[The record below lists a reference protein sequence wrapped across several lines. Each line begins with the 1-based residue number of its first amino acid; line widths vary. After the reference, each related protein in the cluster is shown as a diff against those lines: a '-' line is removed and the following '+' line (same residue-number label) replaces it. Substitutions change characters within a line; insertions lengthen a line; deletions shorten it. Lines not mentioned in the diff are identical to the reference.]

1 MKEIHKLIEFS
12 RSFSSTIH
20 QQLNSPVINAFGVP
34 LISPKLHKKIFGA
47 EQIILKDASK
57 NKEIQAAL
65 QHLAKFKIKPS
76 LSSLSNQQNLSK
88 EKKDFAEILPELFGN
103 NVETH
108 FYEIASQQIKP
119 YLDVCIKLQN
129 AKIPKFPK
137 KWIFQKG
144 WTKYDEN
151 GNGVPVEYP
160 MDEDAVVFDIENC
173 VVEG

>member
-12 RSFSSTIH
+12 RRGFSSTIH
-20 QQLNSPVINAFGVP
+20 QKYAPVNAFGVP
-34 LISPKLHKKIFGA
+34 LISPKLHKKVFGT
-47 EQIILKDASK
+47 EQIIKDAK
-57 NKEIQAAL
+57 NKEFQAAL
-65 QHLAKFKIKPS
+65 EHLAKFNIKPG
-76 LSSLSNQQNLSK
+76 SSSSSSTSDQQNLS
-88 EKKDFAEILPELFGN
+88 EEKDFSEILPELLGN

-129 AKIPKFPK
+129 AKIPKFPR

-173 VVEG
+173 VDEG

>member
-12 RSFSSTIH
+12 RSFSSTNH
-20 QQLNSPVINAFGVP
+20 HLNAPVNAFGVP
-34 LISPKLHKKIFGA
+34 LITPNLHKKVFGT
-47 EQIILKDASK
+47 EQIIKDAKSK
-57 NKEIQAAL
+57 EFQAAL

-76 LSSLSNQQNLSK
+76 SSDQQNLSEK
-88 EKKDFAEILPELFGN
+88 EKDFAEILPELHGN

-108 FYEIASQQIKP
+108 FYKIASQQNKP
-119 YLDVCIKLQN
+119 YLDACIKLQN
-129 AKIPKFPK
+129 AKIPQFPK

-173 VVEG
+173 VDEGKRMIF